1 MGGSLKQIS
10 ATVTIAG
17 SILFLVAAFL
27 RSPFACSPAFS
38 GEETGEHQL

>member
-27 RSPFACSPAFS
+27 PISFRVFPS
-38 GEETGEHQL
+38 LLR